1 MARRLLLCLACV
13 LLLATPAAAGDIHRK
28 KREIDERIS
37 ALHSKIAH
45 AKTQEGVL
53 TREITIVD
61 AKITALQDDVA
72 RAQNQLSTL
81 EGQLAASQQ
90 RLDRMTELFAL
101 QTKKLRLL
109 RRDYGIALSRLERR
123 LVDAYEIPSVNA
135 LDVVLAATSMSS
147 MLSDIEYVQQIG
159 KQDAQ
164 ISDQLHAA
172 KKAMHAARERTRTLK
187 HRVAVETAAIRTR
200 TEQQHAVTQQLVS
213 TQQQLAT
220 AVDSKRDTLSSIKVN
235 EKAFAEEANQLV
247 AISAALAARIRAAQA
262 SPAPSPSPS
271 PSSSGSTGTPAP
283 SASGLIWPV
292 NGPITSPYGP
302 RCLPNGDCAFHPGI
316 DIGVPSGTP
325 IKAAAAG
332 TVIYAGW
339 MDGYGNL
346 VVIDH
351 GSGLATAYAHQSS
364 IAAGNGVLVAQGQVI
379 GYSGCTGYCFGPHLH
394 FEVRVNGEPV
404 SPLGYL

>member
-13 LLLATPAAAGDIHRK
+13 LLLAAPAAAGDIHRK

-37 ALHSKIAH
+37 TLHSKIAD

-61 AKITALQDDVA
+61 AKITSLQDDVA
-72 RAQNQLSTL
+72 RAQNQLNTL
-81 EGQLAASQQ
+81 EGQLAESQQ
-90 RLDRMTELFAL
+90 RLDRMTQLFAL
-101 QTKKLRLL
+101 QTEKLKHL
-109 RRDYGIALSRLERR
+109 RRDYGTALARLERR
-123 LVDAYEIPSVNA
+123 VIDAYEVPSVNA
-135 LDVVLAATSMSS
+135 LDVILAATSMSS
-147 MLSDIEYVQQIG
+147 MLSDIEYVHQIG
-159 KQDAQ
+159 KQDRQ
-164 ISDQLHAA
+164 ISMELHTAR
-172 KKAMHAARERTRTLK
+172 KAMHAARERTRTLK
-187 HRVAVETAAIRTR
+187 RRVAVETAAIRAH
-200 TEQQHAVTQQLVS
+200 TEQQQAVTQQLVS

-220 AVDSKRDTLSSIKVN
+220 AVDSKRAALSSIKVN
-235 EKAFAEEANQLV
+235 EKVFAEEANKLV
-247 AISAALAARIRAAQA
+247 AVSAALASRIRAAE
-262 SPAPSPSPS
+262 SR
-271 PSSSGSTGTPAP
+271 PSSSGSTGTPTA

-292 NGPITSPYGP
+292 SGPIMSPYGP

-316 DIGVPSGTP
+316 DIGVPTGTP

-332 TVIYAGW
+332 TVIYSGW

-364 IAAGNGVLVAQGQVI
+364 IAAGNGASVSQGQVI
-379 GYSGCTGYCFGPHLH
+379 GYVGCTGYCFGPHLH

-404 SPLGYL
+404 NPLGYL